1 MNFIIP
7 KNYNFKNKLFGII
20 DYTTAIF
27 NTIWNVLLYFIL
39 KNIEITIS
47 IKICIFSSLSFPALL
62 LTLIGFNN
70 ESPIYT
76 IKYLLNYLKSQKVFL
91 FKKEYSNYDFENVSS
106 LKKNVSSLKK
116 NKTIAKFGLKLY
128 NLFSIKFSH

>member
-47 IKICIFSSLSFPALL
+47 IKICIFSSISFPVLL

-76 IKYLLNYLKSQKVFL
+76 IKYLLN
-91 FKKEYSNYDFENVSS
+91 
-106 LKKNVSSLKK
+106 
-116 NKTIAKFGLKLY
+116 
-128 NLFSIKFSH
+128 

>member
-47 IKICIFSSLSFPALL
+47 IKICIFSSLSFPVLL

-76 IKYLLNYLKSQKVFL
+76 IKYLLNYLKTQKVFL

-106 LKKNVSSLKK
+106 LKKN
-116 NKTIAKFGLKLY
+116 KTIAKFVLKLY

>member
-7 KNYNFKNKLFGII
+7 KNYNFKNKLFGMI

-47 IKICIFSSLSFPALL
+47 IKICIFSSLSFPVLL

-106 LKKNVSSLKK
+106 LKKN
-116 NKTIAKFGLKLY
+116 KTIAKFGLKLY

>member
-47 IKICIFSSLSFPALL
+47 IKICIFSSISFPVLL

-106 LKKNVSSLKK
+106 LKKN
-116 NKTIAKFGLKLY
+116 KTIAKFSLKLY

>member
-7 KNYNFKNKLFGII
+7 KNYNFKNKLFGMI

-47 IKICIFSSLSFPALL
+47 IKICIFSSLSFAVLL

-106 LKKNVSSLKK
+106 LKKN
-116 NKTIAKFGLKLY
+116 KTIAKFGLKLY

>member
-47 IKICIFSSLSFPALL
+47 IKICIFSSISFPVLL
-62 LTLIGFNN
+62 LALIGFNN

-106 LKKNVSSLKK
+106 LKKN
-116 NKTIAKFGLKLY
+116 KTIAKFGLKLY

>member
-7 KNYNFKNKLFGII
+7 KNYNFKNQLFGII

-47 IKICIFSSLSFPALL
+47 IKICIFSSISFPVLL

-106 LKKNVSSLKK
+106 LKKN
-116 NKTIAKFGLKLY
+116 KTIAKFGLKLY

>member
-39 KNIEITIS
+39 KNIEITMS
-47 IKICIFSSLSFPALL
+47 IKICIFSSLSFPVLL

-106 LKKNVSSLKK
+106 LKKN
-116 NKTIAKFGLKLY
+116 KTIAKFGLKLY

>member
-47 IKICIFSSLSFPALL
+47 IKICIFSSLSFPVLL

-106 LKKNVSSLKK
+106 LKKN
-116 NKTIAKFGLKLY
+116 KTIAKFVLKLY

>member
-47 IKICIFSSLSFPALL
+47 IKICIFSSISFPVLL

-106 LKKNVSSLKK
+106 LKKN
-116 NKTIAKFGLKLY
+116 KTIAKFGLKLY

>member
-47 IKICIFSSLSFPALL
+47 IKICIFSSLSFPVLL

-76 IKYLLNYLKSQKVFL
+76 IKYLLNYLKTQKVFL
-91 FKKEYSNYDFENVSS
+91 FKKEYSNYDFE
-106 LKKNVSSLKK
+106 NVSSLKK

>member
-27 NTIWNVLLYFIL
+27 NTIWNILLYFIL

-47 IKICIFSSLSFPALL
+47 IKICIFSSLSFPVLL

-106 LKKNVSSLKK
+106 LKKN
-116 NKTIAKFGLKLY
+116 KTIAKFGLKLY

>member
-47 IKICIFSSLSFPALL
+47 IKICIFSSLSFPVLL

-91 FKKEYSNYDFENVSS
+91 FKKKYSNYDFE
-106 LKKNVSSLKK
+106 NVSSLKK

>member
-47 IKICIFSSLSFPALL
+47 IKICIFSSLSFPVLL

-106 LKKNVSSLKK
+106 LKKN
-116 NKTIAKFGLKLY
+116 KTIAKFGLKLY